1 MTTIMKA
8 IKTCPFCGCERVV
21 IDHEDENQYYYHCPE
36 CEYDFSDEDAEHEQL
51 RQQVSAYCSR
61 EMATEDNPIVCDG
74 EDSMEL
80 HIDIYEVSQGLSES
94 EKPMVKTIFADPEG
108 VVWITIDFEDEPIE
122 LDSIL
127 TDSIR
132 EILQWLKDEL

>member
-1 MTTIMKA
+1 MKA

-21 IDHEDENQYYYHCPE
+21 IDHEDDRQYYYHCPE

-74 EDSMEL
+74 ENQ
-80 HIDIYEVSQGLSES
+80 IDI
-94 EKPMVKTIFADPEG
+94 P
-108 VVWITIDFEDEPIE
+108 VVV
-122 LDSIL
+122 LVNQYSA
-127 TDSIR
+127 SAS
-132 EILQWLKDEL
+132 EILLFIFIRQDASKNQLL